1 MADNY
6 VLIGFM
12 GAGKTSIGK
21 LLAKRSGKTFL
32 DTDEM
37 IVKQMNLSI
46 NEIFSVYG
54 EEYFRDLETNL
65 LKVLCNSVHDSVI
78 SVGGGTP
85 IREENRTYLKKLGTV
100 IYLSVTENTV
110 IKRLKGDKTRPLLQ
124 GTKEEVREKVSKLL
138 NERES
143 KYVAGSHHIVK
154 VDRMNKE
161 EIIEK
166 IMSFDQED

>member
-12 GAGKTSIGK
+12 GAGKTSVGK
-21 LLAKRSGKTFL
+21 LLAKKSGKAFL

-54 EEYFRDLETNL
+54 EEYFRKLETNL
-65 LKVLCNSVHDSVI
+65 LKALCDSAHNSVI

-85 IREENRTYLKKLGTV
+85 VKEENRKYLKKLGSV
-100 IYLSVTENTV
+100 VYLSITESTV
-110 IKRLKGDKTRPLLQ
+110 IKRLKGDTTRPLLQ
-124 GTKEEVREKVSKLL
+124 GTKEEVKEKVSTLL
-138 NERES
+138 NSRKE
-143 KYVAGSHHIVK
+143 KYEDAANYIVR

-161 EIIEK
+161 EIVEK
-166 IMSFDQED
+166 IMNFC